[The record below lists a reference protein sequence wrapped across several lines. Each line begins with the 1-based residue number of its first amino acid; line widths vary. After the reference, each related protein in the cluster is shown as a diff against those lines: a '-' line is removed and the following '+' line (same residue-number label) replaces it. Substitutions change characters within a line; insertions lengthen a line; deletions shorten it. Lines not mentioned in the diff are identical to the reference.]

1 MSSHLLPVYFTTTKY
16 NRKKKKRKFTK
27 AHQDHEKWLKKMGVK
42 KLSESDKKDLYDI
55 PNYSENKSKY
65 KTSDKIPG
73 NGTSKDKQEYTVTKI
88 MGIATMH
95 KSNIVP
101 VTNKKAA
108 EDISKMRRG

>member
-16 NRKKKKRKFTK
+16 NRKQKKRKFTK

-65 KTSDKIPG
+65 KTSYKIPG
-73 NGTSKDKQEYTVTKI
+73 NGTSKDKQEYTGTKI